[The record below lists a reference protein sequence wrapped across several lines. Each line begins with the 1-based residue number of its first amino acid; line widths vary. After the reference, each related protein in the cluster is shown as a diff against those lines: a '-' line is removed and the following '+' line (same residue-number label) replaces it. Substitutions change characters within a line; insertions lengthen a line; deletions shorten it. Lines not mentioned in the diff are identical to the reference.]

1 MGLRERIAKV
11 LLPPGTTTI
20 TEQQAAAIA
29 PQSGSRAVPLE
40 RDPTLAALPFS
51 PAMPLI
57 PGLIN
62 SPRED
67 GRADPRRS
75 EYPVAWNLQ
84 LTEQRSIP
92 FRVLR
97 EVADQADIVRKCI
110 EVVKGA
116 ILGQEWDIAINDDAI
131 AHVMQ
136 ETQVSQVQASKM
148 MREKYRNEIIE
159 MKDFWKSPDR
169 MNGMSFY
176 EWIGMLLEEMLVIDA
191 LTIYPNRSV
200 DNKKLASLE
209 ILDGSTIKPLL
220 DGRGSR
226 PLPPHPAYQQILW
239 GFPRG
244 EFTAAPESDGEFTA
258 DDLLYMPRTRRPF
271 TPYGYSP
278 VERCLPLVDLYMK
291 RLHWYRTE
299 YTDGVMPDL
308 FIKSDM
314 EYGGNPQLLRAYE
327 QVFNDELAGN
337 LEQRRRMRLL
347 PSGFDPIMPKVA
359 EAKYSGEFD
368 EFIVKSIC
376 GHFGVLPSQIGFT
389 PRSGLGGSGHQA
401 GEADSAE
408 TLGLRPMIMWVIDIL
423 NQLSTRFLN
432 MSNDLTFVFT
442 DGTED
447 DHMAMAARRQME
459 LFSGQ
464 KTFNEVR
471 TEMGMPLYN
480 FPEADAPVLVQ
491 GRTVIPVAATFESAA
506 IDADQQDE
514 NDRPDELPNDGWSPE
529 VVPPLPVYSFEQSG
543 PVVEQDDSVKTELAL
558 FIKWAKTERNRSFT
572 FDYLDAGRANFL
584 NNLVKT
590 DAFAARELAF
600 MYKQAGGVDPKV
612 VEGELEKV
620 RRNVIDWGLSQL
632 AKMEDV
638 EPGLIPVPWK
648 VGSRPKIPTEN
659 WANSDLQASV
669 IDDLVATQ
677 EFLKREVV
685 EWHLNNLGNVQ
696 DGQNPQPNVVI
707 EDGVHKIYDGHHR
720 LFALCLMGAKVS
732 NCWTLEI

>member
-29 PQSGSRAVPLE
+29 PQSGTRATPLE
-40 RDPTLAALPFS
+40 RDPNLANIPFP

-57 PGLIN
+57 PALIN
-62 SPRED
+62 QPRED
-67 GRADPRRS
+67 GRADPRRW

-84 LTEQRSIP
+84 LVEQRNIP

-116 ILGQEWDIAINDDAI
+116 ILGQEWDVAISDDAI
-131 AHVMQ
+131 TYVMSDSGL
-136 ETQVSQVQASKM
+136 SQVEANKV
-148 MREKYRNEIIE
+148 MREKYREEIAK
-159 MKDFWKSPDR
+159 MKEFWRSPDR

-176 EWIGMLLEEMLVIDA
+176 EWIGMMLEEMLVIDA
-191 LTIYPNRSV
+191 LSIYPNKSV
-200 DNKKLASLE
+200 DDTKLASLE
-209 ILDGSTIKPLL
+209 ILDGATIKPLL
-220 DGRGSR
+220 DARGGR
-226 PLPPHPAYQQILW
+226 PLPPHPAFQQILW

-244 EFTAAPESDGEFTA
+244 EFTAAPEADGEFTA
-258 DDLLYMPRTRRPF
+258 DDLIYMPRTRRPF
-271 TPYGYSP
+271 SPYGLSP

-314 EYGGNPQLLRAYE
+314 EYGTNPQLLRAYE

-347 PSGFDPIMPKVA
+347 PTGFDPVMPKVA
-359 EAKYSGEFD
+359 EAKYSSDFD

-408 TLGLRPMIMWVIDIL
+408 TLGLRPMITWVIDIL
-423 NQLSTRFLN
+423 NQLSIRFLG
-432 MSNDLTFVFT
+432 MSRELTFVFT

-447 DHMAMAARRQME
+447 DHSAMAARRQME

-491 GRTVIPVAATFESAA
+491 GRTVIPVAATFESTA

-514 NDRPDELPNDGWSPE
+514 DVRPPTHELPNQGWSPE
-529 VVPPLPVYSFEQSG
+529 VVPPAPVMDAPPEETIEPF
-543 PVVEQDDSVKTELAL
+543 KAELAQ
-558 FIKWAKTERNRSFT
+558 FIKWAKTEKSREFEFKFVDQGLAGMLNS
-572 FDYLDAGRANFL
+572 LVAEDAA
-584 NNLVKT
+584 
-590 DAFAARELAF
+590 AARELASF
-600 MYKQAGGVDPKV
+600 YRQAGGADPKAV
-612 VEGELEKV
+612 KAELVKV
-620 RRNVIDWGLSQL
+620 RRNVIDWGLDRL
-632 AKMEDV
+632 AEIEDV
-638 EPGLIPVPWK
+638 EPGLIAVPWK
-648 VGSRPKIPTEN
+648 VESRPKVPTEN
-659 WANSDLQASV
+659 WADSDLKAFV

-677 EFLKREVV
+677 QYLKRDVV
-685 EWHLNNLGNVQ
+685 AWHLNNLGNVQ
-696 DGQNPQPNVVI
+696 EGHNPQPNVVV
-707 EDGVHKIYDGHHR
+707 EDGVNKIYDGHHR

-732 NCWTLEI
+732 NCWTLEV